1 MMVLQMRE
9 QKRETEAIAI
19 VNLWS
24 GSLGRLG
31 PLEKRQAKT
40 WLSSHSFQTIF
51 AGVRETQK
59 KAEHQSWELWSLDRA
74 VRFCS
79 SVCNART
86 LSMSLANSK
95 RDSTLVVG
103 REAA

>member
-1 MMVLQMRE
+1 MMPLEKRE
-9 QKRETEAIAI
+9 QKRETEATAI
-19 VNLWS
+19 LNLWAD
-24 GSLGRLG
+24 SLGRLG
-31 PLEKRQAKT
+31 TLEKRQAKT

-51 AGVRETQK
+51 AGVRETEK
-59 KAEHQSWELWSLDRA
+59 KAEHQSWESWSLDRA

-95 RDSTLVVG
+95 RDSALTVG

>member
-1 MMVLQMRE
+1 MMLLEKRE
-9 QKRETEAIAI
+9 QKRETEATAI
-19 VNLWS
+19 VNLWAD
-24 GSLGRLG
+24 SLGRLG
-31 PLEKRQAKT
+31 TLEKRQAQI

-51 AGVRETQK
+51 SGVRATQK
-59 KAEHQSWELWSLDRA
+59 KAEQQNWESWSLDRA

-95 RDSTLVVG
+95 RDSAQAMG